1 MELRFFLFQTV
12 ELAQCGMNVRALG
25 QTHPIAQDRF
35 QHREVTV
42 PLGPEAGA
50 GLRPGQA
57 GDGADSVP
65 DLSADNRVKEIEVR
79 ALRRSATLNVA
90 LMLPIAGDGDAKYKY
105 LELCEG
111 FRLGLDSG

>member
-1 MELRFFLFQTV
+1 MYLAQRLVPDDMELRFFLFQTV

-50 GLRPGQA
+50 GLRRVSPVTTQTCPGPTA
-57 GDGADSVP
+57 SASVYFAP
-65 DLSADNRVKEIEVR
+65 E
-79 ALRRSATLNVA
+79 
-90 LMLPIAGDGDAKYKY
+90 
-105 LELCEG
+105 
-111 FRLGLDSG
+111 